1 MTATTSRRPIMADR
15 STSFVS
21 LLAALV
27 VAVTGLIPVI
37 WLLSSPAEE
46 SVVDEVAV
54 VQTTATSSEETTVI
68 VEPMPELAVSELD
81 PAIVRVLQ
89 ANGYAELRGT
99 AVLEEELPG
108 AVTRLLIDR
117 SAVLTVVEEQPTP
130 EEGG

>member
-1 MTATTSRRPIMADR
+1 MADR

-21 LLAALV
+21 LLAAVV

-37 WLLSSPAEE
+37 WLLSSPAET

-54 VQTTATSSEETTVI
+54 VETTATPPAETTVV
-68 VEPMPELAVSELD
+68 VEPIPKLEVADLD

-89 ANGYAELRGT
+89 ANGYAELQGE
-99 AVLEEELPG
+99 AGLEAELPD
-108 AVTRLLIDR
+108 AVTRVLIDHG
-117 SAVLTVVEEQPTP
+117 AVLTVVEDDPTS